1 MSKYTFVTK
10 STQLNPT
17 PFSKPIPSS
26 TSYYQ
31 ISLHPNPK
39 TKLYHIR
46 KFKIDEN
53 DNITKMKE
61 YNVPKSQYEQLI
73 KSKKPHQYK
82 LFSVL
87 NLNNTNYPQ
96 KGDILLLKSN
106 ILSNPTSYTGY
117 ASF

>member
-10 STQLNPT
+10 STQLNQT
-17 PFSKPIPSS
+17 PFLRPSPS
-26 TSYYQ
+26 ITSYYQ
-31 ISLHPNPK
+31 IALHPNPK

-53 DNITKMKE
+53 DNITKMSE
-61 YNVPKSQYEQLI
+61 YNVQKSQYEQLI

-87 NLNNTNYPQ
+87 DLKNTNYPQ
-96 KGDILLLKSN
+96 KGDILMLKSN
-106 ILSNPTSYTGY
+106 ILASSTSYTGY